1 MSEEI
6 VRTSEEDK
14 FLGVRTKIEPPSE
27 TETVAE
33 VGEIDVQV
41 VDDRPEEDQRESV
54 ASGSPSSDGE
64 HEEELSNVSN
74 RVQNRI
80 KKLKWQFHEERRA
93 KEQSEKLAREAVHYT
108 QGLQTENQRL
118 LKLIQDSQT
127 ALVQQSKDRAQA
139 SLAVAQQNFKTAH
152 ESGETDEIAAAQQAL
167 TQAQL
172 AQAYAPSYGQQIIDN
187 WRKQI
192 ASEPRQQAH
201 QAPQPNQA
209 APPASAPEPDP
220 KALEWQEKNP
230 WFGTNKEMTSLAY
243 GVHEVLV
250 GDEGVDPDTE
260 EYYQLIDNR
269 MRERFP
275 EYFGGS
281 NQRTNEGSL
290 VVETASRRKANPVVA
305 PAARNNGAIP
315 RKVTLTSTQVRLAN
329 RLGIT
334 PEMYAKQLMREKKE
348 NV

>member
-1 MSEEI
+1 MSDEI
-6 VRTSEEDK
+6 VRTSEEEK

-27 TETVAE
+27 TETAAD

-41 VDDRPEEDQRESV
+41 VDDRPEEDQREST
-54 ASGSPSSDGE
+54 ASDSSSYDGE

-80 KKLKWQFHEERRA
+80 KKLKWQYHEERRA
-93 KEQSEKLAREAVHYT
+93 KEQSEKLASEAVHYT

-139 SLAVAQQNFKTAH
+139 SLMVAQENFKKAH
-152 ESGETDEIAAAQQAL
+152 ESGESDDIAAAQQAL

-187 WRKQI
+187 WRQKI
-192 ASEPRQQAH
+192 AAEPRQQAP
-201 QAPQPNQA
+201 QAQQA

-220 KALEWQEKNP
+220 KALQWQEKNP
-230 WFGTNKEMTSLAY
+230 WFGNDKEMTSLAY

-250 GDEGVDPDTE
+250 GEQGVDPDTDQ
-260 EYYQLIDNR
+260 YYQLIDNR
-269 MRERFP
+269 MRELFP
-275 EYFGGS
+275 GYFGGS
-281 NQRTNEGSL
+281 DERTNEGSL

-315 RKVTLTSTQVRLAN
+315 RKVTLTSTQVKLAN

-334 PEMYAKQLMREKKE
+334 PEMYAKQLMKE

>member
-1 MSEEI
+1 MSDEI
-6 VRTSEEDK
+6 VRTSEEEK

-27 TETVAE
+27 TETAAD

-41 VDDRPEEDQRESV
+41 VDDRPEEDQREST
-54 ASGSPSSDGE
+54 ASDSSSYDGE

-80 KKLKWQFHEERRA
+80 KKLKWQYHEERRA
-93 KEQSEKLAREAVHYT
+93 KEQSEKLASEAVHYT

-139 SLAVAQQNFKTAH
+139 SLMVAQENFKKAH
-152 ESGETDEIAAAQQAL
+152 ESGESDDIAAAQQAL

-187 WRKQI
+187 WRQKI
-192 ASEPRQQAH
+192 ASEPRQQAP
-201 QAPQPNQA
+201 QAQQA

-220 KALEWQEKNP
+220 KALEWQEQNP
-230 WFGTNKEMTSLAY
+230 WFGNDKEMTSLAY

-250 GDEGVDPDTE
+250 GEQGVDPDTDQ
-260 EYYQLIDNR
+260 YYQLIDNR
-269 MRERFP
+269 MRELFP
-275 EYFGGS
+275 GYFGGS
-281 NQRTNEGSL
+281 DGRTNEGSL

-315 RKVTLTSTQVRLAN
+315 RKVTLTSTQVKLAN

-334 PEMYAKQLMREKKE
+334 PEMYAKQLMKE

>member
-1 MSEEI
+1 MSDEI
-6 VRTSEEDK
+6 VRTSEEEK
-14 FLGVRTKIEPPSE
+14 FLGVRTTIEPPSE
-27 TETVAE
+27 TKTDAD

-41 VDDRPEEDQRESV
+41 VDDRPEEDQQFPTPSEG
-54 ASGSPSSDGE
+54 GSEIDEYGG
-64 HEEELSNVSN
+64 
-74 RVQNRI
+74 RVQKRI
-80 KKLKWQFHEERRA
+80 NKLKKEYHEERRA
-93 KEQSEKLAREAVHYT
+93 KESSERLASEAVQYT

-139 SLAVAQQNFKTAH
+139 SLMVAQQNFKNAH

-192 ASEPRQQAH
+192 ASEPRQQVQH
-201 QAPQPNQA
+201 APPPIQN

-220 KALEWQEKNP
+220 KALQWQESNP
-230 WFGTNKEMTSLAY
+230 WFGTDKEMTSLAY

-250 GDEGVDPDTE
+250 GDEGVDPDTD

-269 MRERFP
+269 MRARFP

-281 NQRTNEGSL
+281 GQRTNEGSL
-290 VVETASRRKANPVVA
+290 VVETASRRRANPVVA
-305 PAARNNGAIP
+305 PASRNNGAIP

-334 PEMYAKQLMREKKE
+334 PEMYAKQLMREKE

>member
-1 MSEEI
+1 MSDEI
-6 VRTSEEDK
+6 VRTSEEEK

-27 TETVAE
+27 TETAAD

-41 VDDRPEEDQRESV
+41 VDDRPEEDQRESA
-54 ASGSPSSDGE
+54 ASDSSSYDGE

-80 KKLKWQFHEERRA
+80 KKLKWQYHEERRA
-93 KEQSEKLAREAVHYT
+93 KEQSEKLASEAVHYT

-187 WRKQI
+187 WRQKI
-192 ASEPRQQAH
+192 ASEPRQQAP
-201 QAPQPNQA
+201 QAQQA

-220 KALEWQEKNP
+220 KALQWQEKNP
-230 WFGTNKEMTSLAY
+230 WFGNDKEMTSLAY

-250 GDEGVDPDTE
+250 GEQGVDPDTDQ
-260 EYYQLIDNR
+260 YYQLIDNR
-269 MRERFP
+269 MRELFP
-275 EYFGGS
+275 GYFGGS
-281 NQRTNEGSL
+281 DGRTNEGSL

-315 RKVTLTSTQVRLAN
+315 RKVTLTSTQVKLAN

-334 PEMYAKQLMREKKE
+334 PEMYAKQLMKE

>member
-1 MSEEI
+1 MSDEI
-6 VRTSEEDK
+6 VRTSEEEK

-41 VDDRPEEDQRESV
+41 VDDRPEEDQRESA
-54 ASGSPSSDGE
+54 ASGPPSSDGE

-80 KKLKWQFHEERRA
+80 KKLKWQYHEERRA
-93 KEQSEKLAREAVHYT
+93 KEQSEKLASEAVHYT

-139 SLAVAQQNFKTAH
+139 SLMVAQENFKKAH
-152 ESGETDEIAAAQQAL
+152 ESGESDDIAAAQQAL

-187 WRKQI
+187 WRQKI
-192 ASEPRQQAH
+192 AAEPRQQAP
-201 QAPQPNQA
+201 QAQQA

-220 KALEWQEKNP
+220 KALEWQEQNP
-230 WFGTNKEMTSLAY
+230 WFGNDKEMTSLAY

-250 GDEGVDPDTE
+250 GEQGVDPDTDQ
-260 EYYQLIDNR
+260 YYQLIDNR
-269 MRERFP
+269 MRELFP
-275 EYFGGS
+275 GYFGGS
-281 NQRTNEGSL
+281 DGRTNEGSL

-305 PAARNNGAIP
+305 PAARNNGATP

-334 PEMYAKQLMREKKE
+334 PEMYAKQLMKE

>member
-1 MSEEI
+1 MSDEI
-6 VRTSEEDK
+6 VRTSEEEK

-27 TETVAE
+27 TETAAD

-41 VDDRPEEDQRESV
+41 VDDRPEEDQREST
-54 ASGSPSSDGE
+54 ASDSSSYDGE

-80 KKLKWQFHEERRA
+80 KKLKWQYHEERRA
-93 KEQSEKLAREAVHYT
+93 KEQSEKLASEAVHYT

-187 WRKQI
+187 WRQKI
-192 ASEPRQQAH
+192 ASEPRQQAP
-201 QAPQPNQA
+201 QAQQA

-220 KALEWQEKNP
+220 KALEWQEQNP
-230 WFGTNKEMTSLAY
+230 WFGNDKEMTSLAY

-250 GDEGVDPDTE
+250 GEQGVDPDTDQ
-260 EYYQLIDNR
+260 YYQLIDNR
-269 MRERFP
+269 MRELFP
-275 EYFGGS
+275 GYFGGS
-281 NQRTNEGSL
+281 DGRTNEGSL

-305 PAARNNGAIP
+305 PAARNNGATP

-334 PEMYAKQLMREKKE
+334 PEMYAKQLMKE

>member
-1 MSEEI
+1 MSDEI

-27 TETVAE
+27 TETAAE

-41 VDDRPEEDQRESV
+41 VDDRPEEDQRESA
-54 ASGSPSSDGE
+54 ASDSSSYDGE

-80 KKLKWQFHEERRA
+80 KKLKWQYHEERRA
-93 KEQSEKLAREAVHYT
+93 KEQSEKLASEAVHYT

-187 WRKQI
+187 WRQKI
-192 ASEPRQQAH
+192 ASEPRQQAP
-201 QAPQPNQA
+201 QAQQA

-220 KALEWQEKNP
+220 KALEWQEQNP
-230 WFGTNKEMTSLAY
+230 WFGNDKEMTSLAY

-250 GDEGVDPDTE
+250 GEQGVDPDTDQ
-260 EYYQLIDNR
+260 YYQLIDNR
-269 MRERFP
+269 MRELFP
-275 EYFGGS
+275 GYFGGS
-281 NQRTNEGSL
+281 DGRTNEGSL

-305 PAARNNGAIP
+305 PAARNNGATP

-334 PEMYAKQLMREKKE
+334 PEMYAKQLMKE

>member
-1 MSEEI
+1 MSDEI

-27 TETVAE
+27 TETAAD

-41 VDDRPEEDQRESV
+41 VDDRPEEDQREST
-54 ASGSPSSDGE
+54 ASDSSSYDGE

-80 KKLKWQFHEERRA
+80 KKLKWQYHEERRA
-93 KEQSEKLAREAVHYT
+93 KEQSEKLASEAVHYT

-187 WRKQI
+187 WRQKI
-192 ASEPRQQAH
+192 ASEPRQQAP
-201 QAPQPNQA
+201 QAQQA

-220 KALEWQEKNP
+220 KALEWQEQNP
-230 WFGTNKEMTSLAY
+230 WFGNDKEMTSLAY

-250 GDEGVDPDTE
+250 GEQGVDPDTDQ
-260 EYYQLIDNR
+260 YYQLIDNR
-269 MRERFP
+269 MRELFP
-275 EYFGGS
+275 GYFGGS
-281 NQRTNEGSL
+281 DGRTNEGSL

-334 PEMYAKQLMREKKE
+334 PEMYAKQLMKE

>member
-1 MSEEI
+1 MSDEI
-6 VRTSEEDK
+6 VRTSEEEK

-27 TETVAE
+27 TETAAD

-41 VDDRPEEDQRESV
+41 VDDRPEEDQREST
-54 ASGSPSSDGE
+54 ASDSSSYDGE

-80 KKLKWQFHEERRA
+80 KKLKWQYHEERRA
-93 KEQSEKLAREAVHYT
+93 KEQSEKLASEAVHYT

-139 SLAVAQQNFKTAH
+139 SLMVAQENFKKAH
-152 ESGETDEIAAAQQAL
+152 ESGESDDIAAAQQAL

-187 WRKQI
+187 WRQKI
-192 ASEPRQQAH
+192 ASEPRQQAP
-201 QAPQPNQA
+201 QAQQA

-220 KALEWQEKNP
+220 KALQWQEKNP
-230 WFGTNKEMTSLAY
+230 WFGNDKEMTSLAY

-250 GDEGVDPDTE
+250 GEQGVDPDTDQ
-260 EYYQLIDNR
+260 YYQLIDNR
-269 MRERFP
+269 MRELFP
-275 EYFGGS
+275 GYFGGS
-281 NQRTNEGSL
+281 DGRTNEGSL

-305 PAARNNGAIP
+305 PAARNNGATP

-334 PEMYAKQLMREKKE
+334 PEMYAKQLMKE

>member
-1 MSEEI
+1 MSDEI

-14 FLGVRTKIEPPSE
+14 FLGVRTTIEPPSE
-27 TETVAE
+27 TKTDAD

-41 VDDRPEEDQRESV
+41 VDDRPEEDQREPV
-54 ASGSPSSDGE
+54 ASDSSFSDDE
-64 HEEELSNVSN
+64 HGEELSNVSN

-80 KKLKWQFHEERRA
+80 KKLKWQYHEERRA
-93 KEQSEKLAREAVHYT
+93 KESSEKLASEAVHYT

-118 LKLIQDSQT
+118 LRLIQDSQT

-152 ESGETDEIAAAQQAL
+152 ESGETDEIATAQQAL

-192 ASEPRQQAH
+192 ASEPRQQAQ
-201 QAPQPNQA
+201 QAPQHNQA

-220 KALEWQEKNP
+220 KALQWQESNP
-230 WFGTNKEMTSLAY
+230 WFGNDKEMTSLAY

-250 GDEGVDPDTE
+250 GDQGVDPDTD

-269 MRERFP
+269 MRELFP
-275 EYFGGS
+275 GYFGGS
-281 NQRTNEGSL
+281 GQRTNEGSL
-290 VVETASRRKANPVVA
+290 VVETASRRRANPVVA
-305 PAARNNGAIP
+305 PASRNNGAIP
-315 RKVTLTSTQVRLAN
+315 RKVTLTSTQVKLAN

-334 PEMYAKQLMREKKE
+334 PEMYAKQLMREKE

>member
-1 MSEEI
+1 MSDEI
-6 VRTSEEDK
+6 VRTSEEEK

-27 TETVAE
+27 TETAAD

-41 VDDRPEEDQRESV
+41 VDDRPEEDQREST
-54 ASGSPSSDGE
+54 ASDSSSYDGE

-80 KKLKWQFHEERRA
+80 KKLKWQYHEERRA
-93 KEQSEKLAREAVHYT
+93 KEQSEKLASEAVHYT

-139 SLAVAQQNFKTAH
+139 SLMVAQENFKKAH
-152 ESGETDEIAAAQQAL
+152 ESGESDDIAAAQQAL

-187 WRKQI
+187 WRQKI
-192 ASEPRQQAH
+192 AAEPRQQAP
-201 QAPQPNQA
+201 QAQQA

-220 KALEWQEKNP
+220 KALQWQEKNP
-230 WFGTNKEMTSLAY
+230 WFGNDKEMTSLAY

-250 GDEGVDPDTE
+250 GEQGVDPDTDQ
-260 EYYQLIDNR
+260 YYQLIDNR
-269 MRERFP
+269 MRELFP
-275 EYFGGS
+275 GYFGGS
-281 NQRTNEGSL
+281 DGRTNEGSL

-315 RKVTLTSTQVRLAN
+315 RKVTLTSTQVKLAN

-334 PEMYAKQLMREKKE
+334 PEMYAKQLMKE

>member
-1 MSEEI
+1 MSDEI

-27 TETVAE
+27 TETAAE

-41 VDDRPEEDQRESV
+41 VDDRPEEDQRESA
-54 ASGSPSSDGE
+54 ASDSSSYDGE

-80 KKLKWQFHEERRA
+80 KKLKWQYHEERRA
-93 KEQSEKLAREAVHYT
+93 KEQSEKLASEAVHYT

-187 WRKQI
+187 WRQKI
-192 ASEPRQQAH
+192 ASEPRQQAP
-201 QAPQPNQA
+201 QAQQA

-220 KALEWQEKNP
+220 KALQWQEKNP
-230 WFGTNKEMTSLAY
+230 WFGNDKEMTSLAY

-250 GDEGVDPDTE
+250 GEQGVDPDTDQ
-260 EYYQLIDNR
+260 YYQLIDNR
-269 MRERFP
+269 MRELFP
-275 EYFGGS
+275 GYFGGS
-281 NQRTNEGSL
+281 DGRTNEGSL

-305 PAARNNGAIP
+305 PAARNNGATP

-334 PEMYAKQLMREKKE
+334 PEMYAKQLMKE

>member
-1 MSEEI
+1 MSDEI
-6 VRTSEEDK
+6 VRTSEEEK

-27 TETVAE
+27 TETAAD

-41 VDDRPEEDQRESV
+41 VDDRPEEDQREST
-54 ASGSPSSDGE
+54 ASDSSSYDGE

-80 KKLKWQFHEERRA
+80 KKLKWQYHEERRA
-93 KEQSEKLAREAVHYT
+93 KEQSEKLASEAVHYT

-187 WRKQI
+187 WRQKI
-192 ASEPRQQAH
+192 ASEPRQQAP
-201 QAPQPNQA
+201 QAQQA

-220 KALEWQEKNP
+220 KALEWQEQNP
-230 WFGTNKEMTSLAY
+230 WFGNDKEMTSLAY

-250 GDEGVDPDTE
+250 GEQGVDPDTDQ
-260 EYYQLIDNR
+260 YYQLIDNR
-269 MRERFP
+269 MRELFP
-275 EYFGGS
+275 GYFGGS
-281 NQRTNEGSL
+281 DGRTNEGSL

-315 RKVTLTSTQVRLAN
+315 RKVTLTSTQVKLAN

-334 PEMYAKQLMREKKE
+334 PEMYAKQLMKE

>member
-1 MSEEI
+1 MSDEI
-6 VRTSEEDK
+6 VRTSEEEK

-27 TETVAE
+27 TETAAD

-41 VDDRPEEDQRESV
+41 VDDRPEEDQREST
-54 ASGSPSSDGE
+54 ASDSSSYDGE

-80 KKLKWQFHEERRA
+80 KKLKWQYHEERRA
-93 KEQSEKLAREAVHYT
+93 KEQSEKLASEAVHYT

-139 SLAVAQQNFKTAH
+139 SLMVAQENFKKAH
-152 ESGETDEIAAAQQAL
+152 ESGESDDIAAAQQAL

-187 WRKQI
+187 WRQKI
-192 ASEPRQQAH
+192 ASEPRQQAP
-201 QAPQPNQA
+201 QAQQA

-220 KALEWQEKNP
+220 KALQWQEKNP
-230 WFGTNKEMTSLAY
+230 WFGNDKEMTSLAY

-250 GDEGVDPDTE
+250 GEQGVDPDTDQ
-260 EYYQLIDNR
+260 YYQLIDNR
-269 MRERFP
+269 MRELFP
-275 EYFGGS
+275 GYFGGS
-281 NQRTNEGSL
+281 DGRTNEGSL

-315 RKVTLTSTQVRLAN
+315 RKVTLTSTQVKLAN

-334 PEMYAKQLMREKKE
+334 PEMYAKQLMKE

>member
-1 MSEEI
+1 MSDEI
-6 VRTSEEDK
+6 VRTSEEEK

-27 TETVAE
+27 TETAAD

-41 VDDRPEEDQRESV
+41 VDDRPEEDQREST
-54 ASGSPSSDGE
+54 ASDSSSYDGE
-64 HEEELSNVSN
+64 HQEELSNVSN

-80 KKLKWQFHEERRA
+80 KKLKWQYHEERRA
-93 KEQSEKLAREAVHYT
+93 KEQSEKLASEAVHYT

-187 WRKQI
+187 WRQKI
-192 ASEPRQQAH
+192 ASEPRQQAP
-201 QAPQPNQA
+201 QAQQA

-220 KALEWQEKNP
+220 KALEWQEQNP
-230 WFGTNKEMTSLAY
+230 WFGNDKEMTSLAY

-250 GDEGVDPDTE
+250 GEQGVDPDTDQ
-260 EYYQLIDNR
+260 YYQLIDNR
-269 MRERFP
+269 MRELFP
-275 EYFGGS
+275 GYFGGS
-281 NQRTNEGSL
+281 DGRTNEGSL

-305 PAARNNGAIP
+305 PAARNNGATP

-334 PEMYAKQLMREKKE
+334 PEMYAKQLMKE

>member
-1 MSEEI
+1 MSDEI
-6 VRTSEEDK
+6 VRTSEEEK

-27 TETVAE
+27 TETAAD

-41 VDDRPEEDQRESV
+41 VDDRPEEDQREST
-54 ASGSPSSDGE
+54 ASDSSSYDGE

-80 KKLKWQFHEERRA
+80 KKLKWQYHEERRA
-93 KEQSEKLAREAVHYT
+93 KEQSEKLASEAVHYT

-187 WRKQI
+187 WRQQI
-192 ASEPRQQAH
+192 ASEPRQQTP
-201 QAPQPNQA
+201 QAQQA

-220 KALEWQEKNP
+220 KALEWQEQNP
-230 WFGTNKEMTSLAY
+230 WFGNDKEMTSLAY

-250 GDEGVDPDTE
+250 GEQGVDPDTDQ
-260 EYYQLIDNR
+260 YYQLIDNR
-269 MRERFP
+269 MRELFP
-275 EYFGGS
+275 GYFGGS
-281 NQRTNEGSL
+281 DGRTNEGSL

-305 PAARNNGAIP
+305 PAARNNGATP

-334 PEMYAKQLMREKKE
+334 PEMYAKQLMKE